1 MDLYLEE
8 SLQIEDDPLEVDNQ
22 YLWGLFY
29 QHLLCDFFHS
39 CVATF
44 TKIIRNFFYLDQLIE
59 TFLQWFHAL
68 YLNRKM
74 VVVFQYLLFVLAWLA
89 DNLCDCLSTKQSF
102 KFGQSLFFLGVTFNL
117 IESRVQELMR
127 VFLNMGIDRFS
138 LSIFDGQAKVRRIVV
153 LLLAQLEVDV
163 HFL

>member
-44 TKIIRNFFYLDQLIE
+44 TKIIRNFFDLDQFIE
-59 TFLQWFHAL
+59 TFLQ
-68 YLNRKM
+68 
-74 VVVFQYLLFVLAWLA
+74 
-89 DNLCDCLSTKQSF
+89 
-102 KFGQSLFFLGVTFNL
+102 
-117 IESRVQELMR
+117 
-127 VFLNMGIDRFS
+127 
-138 LSIFDGQAKVRRIVV
+138 
-153 LLLAQLEVDV
+153 
-163 HFL
+163 